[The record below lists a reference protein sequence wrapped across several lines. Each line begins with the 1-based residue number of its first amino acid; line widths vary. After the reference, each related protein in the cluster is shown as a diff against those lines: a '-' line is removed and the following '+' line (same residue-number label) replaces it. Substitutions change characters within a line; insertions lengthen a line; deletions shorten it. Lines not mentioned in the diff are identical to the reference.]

1 MSTRAKAAAA
11 LASLGVIVVGWQA
24 ATANGQTVAAPSTK
38 ASRDTSSSG
47 NSSSG
52 NSSSSAAPSAS
63 SSASSPASSGTGA
76 TGTFT
81 GTTATH
87 HYGSVTVTVTMANG
101 KITKL
106 TENVV
111 SDGDH
116 HSQSINSQA
125 IPVLKQEILSTN
137 SANVS
142 TVSGATYTTQAY
154 LTSLQSALDKAS

>member
-1 MSTRAKAAAA
+1 MSTRAKTAAA
-11 LASLGVIVVGWQA
+11 LASLGVIVIGWQA
-24 ATANGQTVAAPSTK
+24 ATVNGQTVTAPSAT
-38 ASRDTSSSG
+38 ASSDTSSSG
-47 NSSSG
+47 TTSPSAVSPASSST
-52 NSSSSAAPSAS
+52 SSSSAAS
-63 SSASSPASSGTGA
+63 SIGA

-87 HYGSVTVTVTMANG
+87 HYGSVTVTVTMVNG

-106 TENVV
+106 TQNVV

-116 HSQSINSQA
+116 HSESINSQA
-125 IPVLKQEILSTN
+125 IPVLKQEILAAN